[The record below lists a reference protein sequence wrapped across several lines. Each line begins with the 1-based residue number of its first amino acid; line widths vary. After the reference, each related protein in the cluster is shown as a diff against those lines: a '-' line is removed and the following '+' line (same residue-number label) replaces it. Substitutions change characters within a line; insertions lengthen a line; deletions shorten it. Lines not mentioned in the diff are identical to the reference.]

1 MTVPERTKPLDEA
14 LKEWRRLDGSMR
26 EQFQRKLRE
35 RLAEPRMEA
44 ARVGMPNCWKSELK
58 SAEYRLVYQVGDE
71 TVAVVVIAVVKHE
84 RNLVHKIAVKRV

>member
-1 MTVPERTKPLDEA
+1 MTYRLLFKDEA

-44 ARVGMPNCWKSELK
+44 ARLSGMPNCCKSELK
-58 SAEYRLVYQVGDE
+58 SAEYRLVYQVRDE
-71 TVAVVVIAVVKHE
+71 TVAVVVIAVAKRE